1 MLFVY
6 REQVLFCENEK
17 LNLWPLQNTE
27 LTPFFSS
34 NTVNKER
41 ETLTFPTNINTNNA
55 QFSEYLF

>member
-27 LTPFFSS
+27 LTPSFSS
-34 NTVNKER
+34 YTVNKER